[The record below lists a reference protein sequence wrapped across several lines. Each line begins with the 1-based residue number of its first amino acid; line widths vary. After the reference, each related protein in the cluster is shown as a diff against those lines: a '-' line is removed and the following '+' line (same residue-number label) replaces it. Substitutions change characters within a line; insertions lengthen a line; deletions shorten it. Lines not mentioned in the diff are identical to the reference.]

1 MSQTLNLTSITKE
14 ITLLPYTRRIARAVN
29 EKLLEGVIVK
39 SGELGNETEVP
50 AINADRA
57 EELGIKLISGL
68 SQPEMD
74 ELSIDDYNAIK
85 EAFNEATQK
94 KTETPTK

>member
-1 MSQTLNLTSITKE
+1 MSTLNLTSINKE
-14 ITLLPYTRRIARAVN
+14 ITLGTYTRRIARAIN

-68 SQPEMD
+68 SPAEMD
-74 ELSIDDYNAIK
+74 ELSVDDYNLLK
-85 EAFNEATQK
+85 DEFNKATQK